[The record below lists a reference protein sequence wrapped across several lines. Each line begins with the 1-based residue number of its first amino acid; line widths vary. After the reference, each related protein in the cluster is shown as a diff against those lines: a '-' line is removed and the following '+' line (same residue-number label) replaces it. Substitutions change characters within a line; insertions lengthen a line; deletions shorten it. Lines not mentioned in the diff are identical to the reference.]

1 MNIFK
6 KSKKK
11 DSCCAIQFEEVKE
24 DNNKKETCNEIVNEP
39 VTDKKKTK
47 IEKRSN

>member
-24 DNNKKETCNEIVNEP
+24 DNKTESACCGDTNAVDE
-39 VTDKKKTK
+39 KKKTVK
-47 IEKRSN
+47 TKK